1 MNHSPSTP
9 SAYLAIVF
17 RVALFAAAFS
27 LAAYIVYQ
35 YAATPHAEEGFY
47 AVLFPLSSL
56 LALAGMVF
64 AVKPRTGCN
73 CNVGV
78 RAGLGALSVVWIATG
93 VMCLPMLLAWIG
105 DSPAK
110 GGFAL
115 FHMVAQHVFL
125 SLSLLG
131 FVFFPRP
138 MSKWLVGA
146 EASPPPEQSEEATE
160 NLP

>member
-9 SAYLAIVF
+9 SGYLGILF
-17 RVALFAAAFS
+17 RIALFAAAFS
-27 LAAYIVYQ
+27 LAGYIVYQ
-35 YAATPHAEEGFY
+35 YAATPHATEGFY

-64 AVKPRTGCN
+64 AVKPRVGCN
-73 CNVGV
+73 CNVGL
-78 RAGLGALSVVWIATG
+78 RAGIGALSVVWIATG
-93 VMCLPMLLAWIG
+93 LMCAPMLVAWMG
-105 DSPAK
+105 ESPVK

-125 SLSLLG
+125 SLSLLA

-138 MSKWLVGA
+138 ISRWLIGA
-146 EASPPPEQSEEATE
+146 DAPAQAGRSRETVVD
-160 NLP
+160 LP